1 MTRSL
6 KTPVEQSAGEQK
18 LHRGLGKRH
27 VQLIAIGGA
36 IGTGLFMGA
45 GKTIAVSG
53 TSIILTY
60 LLIGFFAFMVM
71 RAMGELLLTKL
82 DYRTFADFVADYLGD
97 KASYFLGWTYWMSWI
112 VSCIADVV
120 VCGGYIQY
128 WFPDSWLWLTALF
141 ILALMCLCNFFS
153 VRLFGETEFW
163 FAMIKVVTIV
173 ALIVVGIGMVFV
185 GWTSPNGVTASISHL
200 TEPEVFLP
208 NGVLGFLAGFQIAIF
223 SFTGIELVGT
233 VTAETKEPEKILPK
247 AINSIPIRIIIFYV
261 LSMMCI
267 IAVTSWPQISP
278 EVSPFVTLF
287 ALAGLPAAAA
297 VINFVALTSAMSS
310 ANSGLYACTRML
322 YGLSTE
328 KLAHSKFG
336 QLSINSAVPIFSL
349 IFSVL
354 CMASG
359 VFLLFII
366 PNVMKL
372 FTIVTTV
379 AAIMVIYSWCM
390 ILIAY
395 LAYRKKRP
403 DLHKKSIYKMPMGI
417 PMTWCTL
424 LFFVFTVV
432 IMVFDYD
439 TRIAL
444 YGTPVW
450 FVILEILWRMRKN
463 REQQGIQDEMVN

>member
-1 MTRSL
+1 MTNTV
-6 KTPVEQSAGEQK
+6 KTPAEQSAGAQK

-36 IGTGLFMGA
+36 IGTGLFMGT

-71 RAMGELLLTKL
+71 RAMGELLLSNL
-82 DYRTFADFVADYLGD
+82 DYRTFADFVADYLGE
-97 KASYFLGWTYWMSWI
+97 KASYFLGWTYWMSWV

-128 WFPDSWLWLTALF
+128 WFPDISLWFTALF
-141 ILALMCLCNFFS
+141 ILGLMCLCNFFS

-163 FAMIKVVTIV
+163 FAMIKVVAIV
-173 ALIVVGIGMVFV
+173 ALIIVGVGMVAI
-185 GWTSPNGVTASISHL
+185 GWTSPNGVTASVRHL
-200 TEPEVFLP
+200 TNPEVFLP
-208 NGVLGFLAGFQIAIF
+208 NGVFGFLAGFQIAIF

-247 AINSIPIRIIIFYV
+247 SINSIPIRVIIFYV
-261 LSMMCI
+261 FSMMCI
-267 IAVTSWPQISP
+267 IAVTSWPHISP

-328 KLAHSKFG
+328 KLAHSWFG
-336 QLSINSAVPIFSL
+336 RLSVNSAIPVFSL
-349 IFSVL
+349 IFSVV

-359 VFLLFII
+359 VLLLFIV
-366 PNVMKL
+366 PDVMKL
-372 FTIVTTV
+372 FTIVSTV
-379 AAIMVIYSWCM
+379 AAIMVVYSWCM
-390 ILIAY
+390 ILLAY

-403 DLHKKSIYKMPMGI
+403 DLHEKSIYKMPMGI

-424 LFFVFTVV
+424 IFFAFTVV
-432 IMVFDYD
+432 IMIFDYD

-444 YGTPVW
+444 YGTPIW
-450 FVILEILWRMRKN
+450 FVILEVLWRMRKK
-463 REQQGIQDEMVN
+463 RQQQRRVIDAVD

>member
-6 KTPVEQSAGEQK
+6 KTRVEPSAGAQK

-36 IGTGLFMGA
+36 IGTGLFMGT
-45 GKTIAVSG
+45 GKTISVSG

-60 LLIGFFAFMVM
+60 ILIGFFAFMVM

-82 DYRTFADFVADYLGD
+82 DYRTFADFVADYLGN
-97 KASYFLGWTYWMSWI
+97 KASYFLGWTYWMSWV

-128 WFPDSWLWLTALF
+128 WFPGSSLWLTALF
-141 ILALMCLCNFFS
+141 ILGLMCLSNFFS

-163 FAMIKVVTIV
+163 FAMIKVVAII
-173 ALIVVGIGMVFV
+173 ALIIVGIGMVFV
-185 GWTSPNGVTASISHL
+185 GWTSPNGVTASVRHL

-208 NGVLGFLAGFQIAIF
+208 NGVFGFLAGFQIAIF

-267 IAVTSWPQISP
+267 IAVTSWPHISP

-328 KLAHSKFG
+328 KLAHGKFG
-336 QLSINSAVPIFSL
+336 QLSVNSAVPIFSL
-349 IFSVL
+349 IFSVI

-359 VFLLFII
+359 VLLLFII
-366 PNVMKL
+366 PDVMKL
-372 FTIVTTV
+372 FTIVSTV

-390 ILIAY
+390 ILLAY

-424 LFFVFTVV
+424 IFFAFTVV

-439 TRIAL
+439 TRVAL

-450 FVILEILWRMRKN
+450 FVILEVLWRMRKN
-463 REQQGIQDEMVN
+463 REPSDKKAH

>member
-1 MTRSL
+1 MTRTV
-6 KTPVEQSAGEQK
+6 KTPVEQSAGAQK

-36 IGTGLFMGA
+36 IGTGLFMGT

-82 DYRTFADFVADYLGD
+82 DYRTFADFVADYLGE
-97 KASYFLGWTYWMSWI
+97 KASYFLGWTYWMSWV

-128 WFPDSWLWLTALF
+128 WFPDVSLWFTALSLLGL
-141 ILALMCLCNFFS
+141 ICLCNFFS

-163 FAMIKVVTIV
+163 FAMIKVVAIV
-173 ALIVVGIGMVFV
+173 ALIIVGVGMVFV
-185 GWTSPNGVTASISHL
+185 GWTSPNGVTASVRHL
-200 TEPEVFLP
+200 TDPEVFLP
-208 NGVLGFLAGFQIAIF
+208 NGMFGFLAGFQIAIF

-233 VTAETKEPEKILPK
+233 VTAETKEPEKVLPK
-247 AINSIPIRIIIFYV
+247 AINTIPIRIIIFYV
-261 LSMMCI
+261 LSIMCI
-267 IAVTSWPQISP
+267 IAVTSWQNISP

-328 KLAHSKFG
+328 KLAHGKFA
-336 QLSINSAVPIFSL
+336 QLSVSSAVPVFSL
-349 IFSVL
+349 IFSVI

-359 VFLLFII
+359 VFLLFIV

-372 FTIVTTV
+372 FTIVSTV
-379 AAIMVIYSWCM
+379 AAIMVIYSWGM

-403 DLHKKSIYKMPMGI
+403 DLHKISIYKMPMGI

-424 LFFVFTVV
+424 IFFAFTVV

-444 YGTPVW
+444 YGTPIW
-450 FVILEILWRMRKN
+450 FVVLEVLWRMRKN
-463 REQQGIQDEMVN
+463 RDQRAAEERMAN

>member
-6 KTPVEQSAGEQK
+6 KTPVEEPYVGAQK

-36 IGTGLFMGA
+36 IGTGLFMGT

-141 ILALMCLCNFFS
+141 ILGLMCWCNFFS
-153 VRLFGETEFW
+153 VRLFGEAEFW
-163 FAMIKVVTIV
+163 FAMIKVVAIV
-173 ALIVVGIGMVFV
+173 ALIVVGVGMVIV
-185 GWTSPNGVTASISHL
+185 GWSSPNGVTASVRHL
-200 TEPEVFLP
+200 TEPDVFLP
-208 NGVLGFLAGFQIAIF
+208 NGIFGFFAGFQIAIF

-278 EVSPFVTLF
+278 EISPFVTLF

-328 KLAHSKFG
+328 KLAHHKFG
-336 QLSINSAVPIFSL
+336 QLSISSAVPVFSL
-349 IFSVL
+349 IFSIL

-366 PNVMKL
+366 PDVMKL

-390 ILIAY
+390 ILLAY
-395 LAYRKKRP
+395 LAYRKQRP
-403 DLHKKSIYKMPMGI
+403 DLHKKSIYKMPLGI

-424 LFFVFTVV
+424 LFFAFTVV

-439 TRIAL
+439 TRVAL
-444 YGTPVW
+444 YGTPLW
-450 FVILEILWRMRKN
+450 FVILEILWRRRKYQEQLR
-463 REQQGIQDEMVN
+463 REITN

>member
-1 MTRSL
+1 MTYSS
-6 KTPVEQSAGEQK
+6 KTPVEGSTGEQK

-27 VQLIAIGGA
+27 IQLIAIGGA
-36 IGTGLFMGA
+36 IGTGLFMGT

-71 RAMGELLLTKL
+71 RAMGEMLLTKL
-82 DYRTFADFVADYLGD
+82 EYRTFADFVADYLGD

-128 WFPDSWLWLTALF
+128 WFPDSYLWLSALL
-141 ILALMCLCNFFS
+141 ILGLMCLSNFFS

-163 FAMIKVVTIV
+163 FAMIKVVAIV
-173 ALIVVGIGMVFV
+173 ALIIVGIGMVFI
-185 GWTSPNGVTASISHL
+185 GWTSPNGVTASVRHL
-200 TEPEVFLP
+200 TEPDVFLP
-208 NGVLGFLAGFQIAIF
+208 NGLFGFFAGFQIAIF

-233 VTAETKEPEKILPK
+233 VTGETKEPEKILPK

-261 LSMMCI
+261 LSIMCI

-278 EVSPFVTLF
+278 EISPFVTLF

-328 KLAHSKFG
+328 KLAHHKFG
-336 QLSINSAVPIFSL
+336 RLSIKSAVPVFSL
-349 IFSVL
+349 IFSTI

-359 VFLLFII
+359 VFLLFLI

-372 FTIVTTV
+372 FVIVSTV

-390 ILIAY
+390 ILLAY

-403 DLHKKSIYKMPMGI
+403 DLHKASIYKMPMGI

-424 LFFVFTVV
+424 IFFAFTVV
-432 IMVFDYD
+432 IMIFDYD
-439 TRIAL
+439 TRVAL
-444 YGTPVW
+444 YSTPVW
-450 FVILEILWRMRKN
+450 FVILEVLWRMRKA
-463 REQQGIQDEMVN
+463 RAQKRTLSQIES

>member
-6 KTPVEQSAGEQK
+6 KTPVEQSTGAQK

-27 VQLIAIGGA
+27 IQLIAIGGA
-36 IGTGLFMGA
+36 IGTGLFMGT

-71 RAMGELLLTKL
+71 RAMGELLLSKL

-97 KASYFLGWTYWMSWI
+97 KASYFLGWTYWMSWV

-128 WFPDSWLWLTALF
+128 WFPDSSLWLTALF
-141 ILALMCLCNFFS
+141 ILGLMCLCNFFS

-163 FAMIKVVTIV
+163 FAMIKVVAIV
-173 ALIVVGIGMVFV
+173 ALIIVGIGMVFV
-185 GWTSPNGVTASISHL
+185 GWTSPNGVTASVRHL

-208 NGVLGFLAGFQIAIF
+208 NGVFGFFAGFQIAIF

-261 LSMMCI
+261 FSMMCI
-267 IAVTSWPQISP
+267 IAVTSWPHISP

-336 QLSINSAVPIFSL
+336 KLSIQSAVPTFSL
-349 IFSVL
+349 IFSVI

-372 FTIVTTV
+372 FTIVSTV

-390 ILIAY
+390 ILLAY

-403 DLHKKSIYKMPMGI
+403 DLHKTSIYKMPMGI

-424 LFFVFTVV
+424 MFFAFTVV

-444 YGTPVW
+444 YGTPIW
-450 FVILEILWRMRKN
+450 FIILEVLWRMRKY
-463 REQQGIQDEMVN
+463 REQRGTQEEMIN

>member
-6 KTPVEQSAGEQK
+6 KTPVEEPSVGAQK

-36 IGTGLFMGA
+36 IGTGLFMGT

-141 ILALMCLCNFFS
+141 ILGLMCWCNFFS
-153 VRLFGETEFW
+153 VRLFGEAEFW
-163 FAMIKVVTIV
+163 FAMIKVVAIV
-173 ALIVVGIGMVFV
+173 ALIVVGVGMVIV
-185 GWTSPNGVTASISHL
+185 GWSSPNGVTASVRHL
-200 TEPEVFLP
+200 TEPDVFLP
-208 NGVLGFLAGFQIAIF
+208 NGIFGFFAGFQIAIF

-278 EVSPFVTLF
+278 EISPFVTLF

-328 KLAHSKFG
+328 KLAHHKFG
-336 QLSINSAVPIFSL
+336 QLSISSAVPVFSL
-349 IFSVL
+349 IFSIL

-366 PNVMKL
+366 PDVMKL

-390 ILIAY
+390 ILLAY
-395 LAYRKKRP
+395 LAYRKQRP
-403 DLHKKSIYKMPMGI
+403 DLHKKSIYKMPLGI

-424 LFFVFTVV
+424 LFFAFTVV

-439 TRIAL
+439 TRVAL
-444 YGTPVW
+444 YGTPLW
-450 FVILEILWRMRKN
+450 FVILEILWRRRKYQEQLR
-463 REQQGIQDEMVN
+463 REITN

>member
-1 MTRSL
+1 MTRPL
-6 KTPVEQSAGEQK
+6 KTPVDCFTGAQK
-18 LHRGLGKRH
+18 LHRGLSKRH
-27 VQLIAIGGA
+27 IQLIAIGGA
-36 IGTGLFMGA
+36 IGTGLFMGT

-60 LLIGFFAFMVM
+60 ILIGFFAFMVM
-71 RAMGELLLTKL
+71 RAMGELLLSKL

-141 ILALMCLCNFFS
+141 ILGLMGLSNFFS

-163 FAMIKVVTIV
+163 FAMIKVVAIV
-173 ALIVVGIGMVFV
+173 ALIIVGIGMVLV
-185 GWTSPNGVTASISHL
+185 GWTSPNGVTASVRHL
-200 TEPEVFLP
+200 TEPDVFLP
-208 NGVLGFLAGFQIAIF
+208 NGVFGFLAGFQIAIF

-233 VTAETKEPEKILPK
+233 VTAETKEPEKVLPK
-247 AINSIPIRIIIFYV
+247 AINSIPIRVIIFYV
-261 LSMMCI
+261 LSIMCI
-267 IAVTSWPQISP
+267 IAVTSWPQISS

-328 KLAHSKFG
+328 KLAHRKFS
-336 QLSINSAVPIFSL
+336 QLSIKSAVPIFSL
-349 IFSVL
+349 IFSII

-366 PNVMKL
+366 PDVMKL

-390 ILIAY
+390 ILLAY

-417 PMTWCTL
+417 TMTWCTL
-424 LFFVFTVV
+424 LFFAFTVV

-439 TRIAL
+439 TRVAL

-450 FVILEILWRMRKN
+450 FVILEVLWRMKKH
-463 REQQGIQDEMVN
+463 REQRSVREERVN

>member
-1 MTRSL
+1 MTHSS
-6 KTPVEQSAGEQK
+6 KTPVEDSTGEQK

-27 VQLIAIGGA
+27 IQLIAIGGA
-36 IGTGLFMGA
+36 IGTGLFMGT

-71 RAMGELLLTKL
+71 RAMGEMLLTKL
-82 DYRTFADFVADYLGD
+82 EYRTFADFVADYLGD

-128 WFPDSWLWLTALF
+128 WFPDSYLWLSALF
-141 ILALMCLCNFFS
+141 ILGLMCLSNFFS

-163 FAMIKVVTIV
+163 FAMIKVVAIV
-173 ALIVVGIGMVFV
+173 ALIIVGIGMVFV
-185 GWTSPNGVTASISHL
+185 GWTSPNGVTASVRHL
-200 TEPEVFLP
+200 TEPDVFLP
-208 NGVLGFLAGFQIAIF
+208 NGLFGFFAGFQIAIF

-233 VTAETKEPEKILPK
+233 VTGETKEPEKILPK
-247 AINSIPIRIIIFYV
+247 SINSIPIRIIIFYV
-261 LSMMCI
+261 LSIMCI

-278 EVSPFVTLF
+278 EISPFVTLF

-328 KLAHSKFG
+328 KLAHRKFG
-336 QLSINSAVPIFSL
+336 RLSIKSAVPVFSL
-349 IFSVL
+349 VFSTI

-366 PNVMKL
+366 PDVMKL
-372 FTIVTTV
+372 FTIVSTV

-390 ILIAY
+390 ILLAY

-403 DLHKKSIYKMPMGI
+403 DLHKASIYKMPMGI

-424 LFFVFTVV
+424 IFFAFTVV
-432 IMVFDYD
+432 IMIFDYD

-444 YGTPVW
+444 YSTPVW
-450 FVILEILWRMRKN
+450 FVILEVLWRMRKT
-463 REQQGIQDEMVN
+463 RTQKRTLDQMTH

>member
-6 KTPVEQSAGEQK
+6 KTPVEEPSVGAQK

-36 IGTGLFMGA
+36 IGTGLFMGT

-141 ILALMCLCNFFS
+141 ILGLMCWCNFFS
-153 VRLFGETEFW
+153 VRLFGEAEFW
-163 FAMIKVVTIV
+163 FAMIKVVAIV
-173 ALIVVGIGMVFV
+173 ALIVVGVGMVIV
-185 GWTSPNGVTASISHL
+185 GWTSPNGVTASVRHL
-200 TEPEVFLP
+200 TEPDVFLP
-208 NGVLGFLAGFQIAIF
+208 NGIFGFFAGFQIAIF

-278 EVSPFVTLF
+278 EISPFVTLF

-328 KLAHSKFG
+328 KLAHHKFG
-336 QLSINSAVPIFSL
+336 QLSISSAVPVFSL
-349 IFSVL
+349 IFSIL

-366 PNVMKL
+366 PDVMKL

-390 ILIAY
+390 ILLAY
-395 LAYRKKRP
+395 LAYRKQRP
-403 DLHKKSIYKMPMGI
+403 DLHKKSIYKMPLGI

-424 LFFVFTVV
+424 LFFAFTVV

-439 TRIAL
+439 TRVAL
-444 YGTPVW
+444 YGTPLW
-450 FVILEILWRMRKN
+450 FVILEILWRRRKYQEQLR
-463 REQQGIQDEMVN
+463 REITN

>member
-1 MTRSL
+1 MTKSL
-6 KTPVEQSAGEQK
+6 KTPVGESSAGAQK

-71 RAMGELLLTKL
+71 RAMGELLLTQL

-141 ILALMCLCNFFS
+141 ILGLMCLCNFFS
-153 VRLFGETEFW
+153 VRLFGEAEFW

-173 ALIVVGIGMVFV
+173 ALIVVGVGMVVV
-185 GWTSPNGVTASISHL
+185 GWTSPNGVTASVRHL
-200 TEPEVFLP
+200 TEPDVFLP
-208 NGVLGFLAGFQIAIF
+208 NGVFGFFAGFQIAIF

-247 AINSIPIRIIIFYV
+247 AINSIPIRVIIFYV

-278 EVSPFVTLF
+278 EASPFVTLF

-328 KLAHSKFG
+328 KLAHHKFG
-336 QLSINSAVPIFSL
+336 QLSISSAVPVFGL

-366 PNVMKL
+366 PDVMKL

-390 ILIAY
+390 ILLAY

-424 LFFVFTVV
+424 LFFAFTVV

-439 TRIAL
+439 TRVAL
-444 YGTPVW
+444 YGTPLW
-450 FVILEILWRMRKN
+450 FVILEVLWRRRKYQEQR
-463 REQQGIQDEMVN
+463 REIIN

>member
-6 KTPVEQSAGEQK
+6 KTPVEEPSVGAQK

-36 IGTGLFMGA
+36 IGTGLFMGT

-141 ILALMCLCNFFS
+141 ILGLMCWCNFFS
-153 VRLFGETEFW
+153 VRLFGEAEFW
-163 FAMIKVVTIV
+163 FAMIKVVAIV
-173 ALIVVGIGMVFV
+173 ALIVVGVGMVIV
-185 GWTSPNGVTASISHL
+185 GWNSPNGVTASVRHL
-200 TEPEVFLP
+200 TEPDVFLP
-208 NGVLGFLAGFQIAIF
+208 NGIFGFFAGFQIAIF

-278 EVSPFVTLF
+278 EISPFVTLF

-328 KLAHSKFG
+328 KLAHHKFG
-336 QLSINSAVPIFSL
+336 QLSISSAVPVFSL
-349 IFSVL
+349 IFSIL

-359 VFLLFII
+359 VFLLFLI
-366 PNVMKL
+366 PDVMKL

-390 ILIAY
+390 ILLAY
-395 LAYRKKRP
+395 LAYRKQRP
-403 DLHKKSIYKMPMGI
+403 DLHKKSIYKMPLGI

-424 LFFVFTVV
+424 LFFAFTVV

-439 TRIAL
+439 TRVAL
-444 YGTPVW
+444 YGTPLW
-450 FVILEILWRMRKN
+450 FVILEILWRRRKYQEQLR
-463 REQQGIQDEMVN
+463 REITN

>member
-1 MTRSL
+1 MTESL
-6 KTPVEQSAGEQK
+6 KTPVGQSTGAQK

-27 VQLIAIGGA
+27 IQLIAIGGA
-36 IGTGLFMGA
+36 IGTGLFMGT

-128 WFPDSWLWLTALF
+128 WFPDSSLWLTALF
-141 ILALMCLCNFFS
+141 ILGLMCLCNFFS
-153 VRLFGETEFW
+153 VQLFGETEFW
-163 FAMIKVVTIV
+163 FAMIKVVAIV
-173 ALIVVGIGMVFV
+173 ALIIVGIGMVLV
-185 GWTSPNGVTASISHL
+185 GWTSPNGVTASVRHL

-208 NGVLGFLAGFQIAIF
+208 NGVFGFLAGFQIAIF

-247 AINSIPIRIIIFYV
+247 AINSIPIRVLIFYV

-267 IAVTSWPQISP
+267 IAVTSWAHISP

-328 KLAHSKFG
+328 KLAHNKFG
-336 QLSINSAVPIFSL
+336 QLSVSSAVPIFGL
-349 IFSVL
+349 IFSVI

-359 VFLLFII
+359 VFLLFVI
-366 PNVMKL
+366 PDVMKL
-372 FTIVTTV
+372 FTIVSTV

-390 ILIAY
+390 ILFAY

-403 DLHKKSIYKMPMGI
+403 DLHKISVYKMPLGI

-424 LFFVFTVV
+424 IFFAFTVV

-439 TRIAL
+439 TRVAL

-450 FVILEILWRMRKN
+450 FVILEVFWRMRKH
-463 REQQGIQDEMVN
+463 REQQQTREKMVN

>member
-1 MTRSL
+1 MTKSL
-6 KTPVEQSAGEQK
+6 KTPVEQSAGAQK
-18 LHRGLGKRH
+18 LHRGLGQRH

-36 IGTGLFMGA
+36 IGTGLFMGT

-60 LLIGFFAFMVM
+60 LLIGFFAFMIM

-128 WFPDSWLWLTALF
+128 WFPDSYLWFTALF
-141 ILALMCLCNFFS
+141 ILGLMCLCNFFS

-163 FAMIKVVTIV
+163 FAMIKVVAIV
-173 ALIVVGIGMVFV
+173 ALIIVGIGMVFV
-185 GWTSPNGVTASISHL
+185 GWTSPNGVTASVRHL

-208 NGVLGFLAGFQIAIF
+208 NGVFGFFAGFQIAIF

-247 AINSIPIRIIIFYV
+247 AINTIPIRIIIFYV

-267 IAVTSWPQISP
+267 IAVTSWPHISP
-278 EVSPFVTLF
+278 EASPFVTLF

-297 VINFVALTSAMSS
+297 IINFVALTSAMSS

-328 KLAHSKFG
+328 KLAHHKFS
-336 QLSINSAVPIFSL
+336 QLSKSSAVPVASL
-349 IFSVL
+349 IFSVI
-354 CMASG
+354 CMVSG

-366 PNVMKL
+366 PDVMKL
-372 FTIVTTV
+372 FTIVSTV

-390 ILIAY
+390 ILLAY

-403 DLHKKSIYKMPMGI
+403 DLHKVSIYKMPMGI

-424 LFFVFTVV
+424 VFFAFTVV
-432 IMVFDYD
+432 IMIFDYD

-444 YGTPVW
+444 YGTPLW
-450 FVILEILWRMRKN
+450 FVILEVLWRMRKH
-463 REQQGIQDEMVN
+463 REERRVQKEMTN

>member
-1 MTRSL
+1 MTKSL
-6 KTPVEQSAGEQK
+6 KTPVEQSAGAQK

-36 IGTGLFMGA
+36 IGTGLFMGT

-71 RAMGELLLTKL
+71 RAMGELLLSKL

-97 KASYFLGWTYWMSWI
+97 KASYFLGWTYWMSWV

-128 WFPDSWLWLTALF
+128 WFPNSWLWLTALS
-141 ILALMCLCNFFS
+141 ILGLMCLCNFFS

-163 FAMIKVVTIV
+163 FAMIKVVAIV
-173 ALIVVGIGMVFV
+173 ALIIVGIGMVFV
-185 GWTSPNGVTASISHL
+185 GWTSPNGVTASVRHL

-208 NGVLGFLAGFQIAIF
+208 NGVFGFLAGFQIAIF
-223 SFTGIELVGT
+223 SFTGVELVGT
-233 VTAETKEPEKILPK
+233 VTAETKEPEKVLPK
-247 AINSIPIRIIIFYV
+247 AINSIPIRVIIFYV
-261 LSMMCI
+261 LSIMCI
-267 IAVTSWPQISP
+267 IAVTSWPHISP
-278 EVSPFVTLF
+278 DVSPFVTLF

-336 QLSINSAVPIFSL
+336 QLSIKSAVPVFSL
-349 IFSVL
+349 MFSVI
-354 CMASG
+354 CMICG

-390 ILIAY
+390 ILLAY

-424 LFFVFTVV
+424 IFFAFTVV
-432 IMVFDYD
+432 IMIFDYD
-439 TRIAL
+439 TRMAL

-450 FVILEILWRMRKN
+450 FVVLEILWRRRKN
-463 REQQGIQDEMVN
+463 KQQRSAHDEIVN